1 MDALFLFCASA
12 AEDCVFFRAW
22 KISIALA
29 LDKVYSSAYLFKK
42 RLKTVTV
49 LLWLSKG
56 DN

>member
-1 MDALFLFCASA
+1 MDALFLFCTSA
-12 AEDCVFFRAW
+12 AEDCVLFCAW

-49 LLWLSKG
+49 FFWLSKG